1 MGRNSAVKQIYLILF
16 DLEREKRVTSF
27 NEGVEVLQTGLHHRI
42 RAKFEKLVTDFP
54 QCAVGWRLYLAFEQK
69 CGNQTNYE
77 SIFYRATEY
86 LPYQKQLYIDAC
98 IYLPYRVDEFLRSLS
113 DRDLRIRTPIE
124 EIRMMLDAPEGVPEE
139 PKAES
144 EDDVVEGRVSIR
156 SFSFKNRAFLE

>member
-1 MGRNSAVKQIYLILF
+1 M
-16 DLEREKRVTSF
+16 
-27 NEGVEVLQTGLHHRI
+27 
-42 RAKFEKLVTDFP
+42 TDFP

-139 PKAES
+139 PKPDS
-144 EDDVVEGRVSIR
+144 EDDVVEGRVSTIFEIKI
-156 SFSFKNRAFLE
+156 SVFLEIIE

>member
-1 MGRNSAVKQIYLILF
+1 MWKFYFCWKSIKVFCGQPN
-16 DLEREKRVTSF
+16 D
-27 NEGVEVLQTGLHHRI
+27 RI

-54 QCAVGWRLYLAFEQK
+54 QCAIGWRLYLAFEQK

-139 PKAES
+139 PKPDS
-144 EDDVVEGRVSIR
+144 EDDVVEGRVSTIFEIKI
-156 SFSFKNRAFLE
+156 SVFLEIIE

>member
-1 MGRNSAVKQIYLILF
+1 MCKVYFCCKSIKVFCGQPN
-16 DLEREKRVTSF
+16 D
-27 NEGVEVLQTGLHHRI
+27 RI

-139 PKAES
+139 PKPDS
-144 EDDVVEGRVSIR
+144 EDDVVEGRVSTIFEIKI
-156 SFSFKNRAFLE
+156 SVFLEIIE